1 MCVLTHVS
9 RVLKCRTLWT
19 VALQALLSM
28 GFSRQEY
35 WSGLPCPPPGDLSD
49 PGIRTHISH
58 IVGRIFTAE
67 PLGKLR
73 LSLTLEQMVWQQV
86 LRSVQPKTETSL
98 SISVCTDSV
107 FFFLSYSVKLSQQV
121 NNYVYLDRK
130 LDFRIS
136 EREGQWYTQLFELE
150 QCTTGTELSLS
161 I

>member
-9 RVLKCRTLWT
+9 CVLKCRTLWT

-58 IVGRIFTAE
+58 IVGGIFTAE

-73 LSLTLEQMVWQQV
+73 LSMTLEQMVWQQV

-98 SISVCTDSV
+98 SISTVCTDSV
-107 FFFLSYSVKLSQQV
+107 FFF
-121 NNYVYLDRK
+121 
-130 LDFRIS
+130 F
-136 EREGQWYTQLFELE
+136 F
-150 QCTTGTELSLS
+150 
-161 I
+161 

>member
-1 MCVLTHVS
+1 MCSLKQKLHSVFLLFVLTV
-9 RVLKCRTLWT
+9 
-19 VALQALLSM
+19 
-28 GFSRQEY
+28 Y
-35 WSGLPCPPPGDLSD
+35 
-49 PGIRTHISH
+49 
-58 IVGRIFTAE
+58 
-67 PLGKLR
+67 
-73 LSLTLEQMVWQQV
+73 
-86 LRSVQPKTETSL
+86 
-98 SISVCTDSV
+98 